1 LQEAVT
7 EFRNVSAG
15 DEAIVG
21 SLFSLIEE
29 NLLEAFFIS
38 WIDIVESFSP
48 NGIP

>member
-21 SLFSLIEE
+21 SLLSLI
-29 NLLEAFFIS
+29 
-38 WIDIVESFSP
+38 D
-48 NGIP
+48 